1 VGSTGAPACEVGR
14 EARNS
19 NTRSRKCKSTSMLA
33 LNAKGTRKLWI
44 KDYEK
49 ATKNF
54 CIEGIKL

>member
-1 VGSTGAPACEVGR
+1 
-14 EARNS
+14 
-19 NTRSRKCKSTSMLA
+19 MLA